1 LLRPVEIMCGR
12 TAMPQIEYNALIIFL
27 WRPAQPSRVS
37 RPWELGMNY
46 YNLKDCGKAKLKWQM
61 PAEHMDE
68 IWASRQVL
76 TAGRGGRNC
85 G

>member
-1 LLRPVEIMCGR
+1 
-12 TAMPQIEYNALIIFL
+12 
-27 WRPAQPSRVS
+27 
-37 RPWELGMNY
+37 MNY